1 MGMPRQMF
9 YFDRPE
15 RFVAG
20 TVGQPGE
27 RTFYLQAIGDGRTVS
42 VALEKVQ
49 VSLLADRLEELLEE
63 VHRQLGEELP
73 SAAAAPAA
81 ESGDTEPLESPVDE
95 EFRVGAMGLAWDGE
109 EHLVVIEAQA
119 AGEEPADEETILA
132 DVEDGPDALRVRITA
147 EEARSFVARARQVIA
162 AGRPPCPLCGQPLDA
177 DGHICPRQNGYR
189 RSTIDT

>member
-1 MGMPRQMF
+1 MPGQLF
-9 YFDRPE
+9 EFDPPD

-20 TVGQPGE
+20 TVGQPGD
-27 RTFYLQAIGDGRTVS
+27 RTFYLQAAGDGRTVS

-63 VHRQLGEELP
+63 VHRQLGEDV
-73 SAAAAPAA
+73 PADA
-81 ESGDTEPLESPVDE
+81 DTGDTEPLQSPVDE

-132 DVEDGPDALRVRITA
+132 DVEEGPDALRVRITA
-147 EEARSFVARARQVIA
+147 EEARSFVARARRVIA
-162 AGRPPCPLCGQPLDA
+162 AGRPPCPLCGQPLDP

>member
-1 MGMPRQMF
+1 MSRQMF
-9 YFDRPE
+9 FFDRPD

-27 RTFYLQAIGDGRTVS
+27 RTFYLQACGDGRIVS

-63 VHRQLGEELP
+63 VHRQLGEDLP
-73 SAAAAPAA
+73 A
-81 ESGDTEPLESPVDE
+81 EADGTDVDPLDSPVDE
-95 EFRVGAMGLAWDGE
+95 EFRVGQMGLAWDGD

-147 EEARSFVARARQVIA
+147 EDARSFVERARRVIA

>member
-1 MGMPRQMF
+1 MSRQMF
-9 YFDRPE
+9 FFDRPE

-27 RTFYLQAIGDGRTVS
+27 RTFYLQARGDGRVVS

-49 VSLLADRLEELLEE
+49 VSLLADRLEELLDE
-63 VHRQLGEELP
+63 VRRQLGEDLP
-73 SAAAAPAA
+73 DDV
-81 ESGDTEPLESPVDE
+81 ESTDTEPLASPVDE
-95 EFRVGAMGLAWDGE
+95 EFRVGAMGLAWDGD

-147 EEARSFVARARQVIA
+147 EEARSFVHRARRVIA
-162 AGRPPCPLCGQPLDA
+162 AGRPPCPLCGQPLER